1 MLLSFATNALLNLRD
16 AKPTRVLRGFVGYV
30 RATRT
35 SLPRWKR
42 TGRTGRL
49 APRAP
54 RTVRTGC
61 AYQPGALGTYRVPW
75 QPRCDETSG
84 AVCTGVRGAPGAP
97 LKLLRRPRH
106 TARWA
111 LEVVPPYYS
120 QPRAPAAAGP

>member
-1 MLLSFATNALLNLRD
+1 MLLSFATNALLNLCD
-16 AKPTRVLRGFVGYV
+16 AKLTRVLR
-30 RATRT
+30 
-35 SLPRWKR
+35 
-42 TGRTGRL
+42 RL
-49 APRAP
+49 
-54 RTVRTGC
+54 RTVRTGY
-61 AYQPGALGTYRVPW
+61 AYQPGAFGTYRVPW